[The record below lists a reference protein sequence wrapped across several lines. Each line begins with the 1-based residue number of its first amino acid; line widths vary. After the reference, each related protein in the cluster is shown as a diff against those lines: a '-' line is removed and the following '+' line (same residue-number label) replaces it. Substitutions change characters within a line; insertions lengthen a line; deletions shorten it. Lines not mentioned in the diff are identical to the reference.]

1 MSYHYREM
9 WVSSSSGS
17 SKKPGYT
24 KALSFQEHTPL
35 MAADKCNSHGFPA
48 PAGIWEGAVAQSK
61 DFHKCKASP
70 LDAAL

>member
-1 MSYHYREM
+1 M

-17 SKKPGYT
+17 SKKPGYR

-35 MAADKCNSHGFPA
+35 MAADKCSSHGFPA

-61 DFHKCKASP
+61 DSHKCKATP